1 MLVVGEA
8 ALVGVGLDGGVE
20 LEELE
25 VVANGVAGGLGI
37 EVLGIDGVGREGL
50 GTDGD
55 CRAGSTE
62 GNEVGVVAVMSTDGK
77 ALVILGNT
85 LWVVNVGT

>member
-1 MLVVGEA
+1 MVEAA
-8 ALVGVGLDGGVE
+8 ALVDVGMDAGVE

-25 VVANGVAGGLGI
+25 VVANGFAGGL
-37 EVLGIDGVGREGL
+37 GREGL
-50 GTDGD
+50 GREGLGRDGLGVDGD

-62 GNEVGVVAVMSTDGK
+62 GNEVGVVAVLSTDGK

-85 LWVVNVGT
+85 LGVVNAVT